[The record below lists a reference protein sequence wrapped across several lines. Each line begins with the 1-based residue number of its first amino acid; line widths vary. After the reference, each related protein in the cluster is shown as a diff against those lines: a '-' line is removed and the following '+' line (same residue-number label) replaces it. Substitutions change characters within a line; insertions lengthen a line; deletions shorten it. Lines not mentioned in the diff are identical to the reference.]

1 MQYYIVFNT
10 ISYRFRKIPYKYYI
24 VFLEVGY
31 LRRQLQIN
39 MAIKCKEDIVKF
51 LLHTTGMMGANWC
64 RPWCWECR
72 IIILFL
78 YYFVLYH
85 LMALRTGANIICSN
99 KNQIMKKKMQFWL
112 KEQITQKWQFIDSLS
127 THPLWKVWCSLL
139 TAKQHRNI
147 LLSNW
152 SRWRLVLKHKK

>member
-99 KNQIMKKKMQFWL
+99 KNQIMKKKNTVLVKGTDHPKMTIHWFIIYSPPMESLVQSLDSKTASQHSPQQL
-112 KEQITQKWQFIDSLS
+112 K
-127 THPLWKVWCSLL
+127 
-139 TAKQHRNI
+139 
-147 LLSNW
+147 
-152 SRWRLVLKHKK
+152 